1 MLKPALLF
9 RDHMILQ
16 RDKKVRIWGTAEP
29 GESLVI
35 TVQGTEAS
43 CTADPGGNWSVG
55 IGPLKTSFG
64 ETLTVCGSSEK
75 LTYEDVQVGDVF
87 LAAGQSNMEFFM
99 RYDADLPARPA
110 KVHIAS

>member
-1 MLKPALLF
+1 MLKPALMF
-9 RDHMILQ
+9 RNHMILQ

-43 CTADPGGNWSVG
+43 CTADPAGNWSAL

-64 ETLTVCGSSEK
+64 ETLTVCGASEK
-75 LTYEDVQVGDVF
+75 LPPGHEQGLRRDGRARGGPDARRCGD
-87 LAAGQSNMEFFM
+87 E
-99 RYDADLPARPA
+99 
-110 KVHIAS
+110 K